1 MEKGIHLSI
10 VTPEDIVFDAPVD
23 YVGVPGTLGD
33 FGVLPGHADLLS
45 SLRIGT
51 LFYKVEERTVNV
63 FVSGGFV
70 DVTKENITVLA
81 DAANPADLIDV
92 DRAARAKERAE
103 TRLKDHSEDIDVAR
117 AQASLNRALGRLAV
131 AATHKGK

>member
-1 MEKGIHLSI
+1 MENGIHLSI
-10 VTPEDIVFDAPVD
+10 VTPDDIVFDAPVD

-45 SLRIGT
+45 SLRPGC
-51 LFYKVEERTVNV
+51 LFYKSEDRTTNV

-70 DVTKENITVLA
+70 DVTKESVTVLA

-103 TRLKDHSEDIDVAR
+103 ARLKELTEDVDVAR
-117 AQASLNRALGRLAV
+117 AQAALNRAIGRLNV
-131 AATHKGK
+131 AATLKSK